1 MKRRSVAAALAAI
14 LLALPAHAEG
24 AADFFRAD
32 LERRGLSGASGAPAR
47 VALPPHRSGVA
58 KAVHAR
64 ASARLGPRWGDFAVR
79 LSKIES
85 GHRCHVLGPRTRS
98 GRAVGPL
105 QIMPRSAA
113 GLGFTDV
120 KRLHRDCAYQIA
132 AGVAHMERCLA
143 AGAATPRLMA
153 ACHVAG
159 WHGFQRRLN
168 PRAQAYKRAYVRLA
182 MGRE

>member
-1 MKRRSVAAALAAI
+1 MTWRSAAAALAVA
-14 LLALPAHAEG
+14 LAASPAAAET

-32 LERRGLSGASGAPAR
+32 LERRGLYGASGAAAR
-47 VALPPHRSGVA
+47 APVAADRSGVA

-64 ASARLGPRWGDFAVR
+64 ASVRLGRQWGDVAVR

-113 GLGFTDV
+113 GLGFTDM
-120 KRLHRDCAYQIA
+120 KRLHRDCGYQIA

-159 WHGFQRRLN
+159 WHGFQRRLT
-168 PRAQAYKRAYVRLA
+168 PRAQAYRAAYVRMA

>member
-1 MKRRSVAAALAAI
+1 MRSAAAALAG
-14 LLALPAHAEG
+14 LLFALPSHAES

-32 LERRGLSGASGAPAR
+32 AQRKGLYAGAGAAPRAPGT
-47 VALPPHRSGVA
+47 AHRSGVA
-58 KAVHAR
+58 QAVHAR
-64 ASARLGPRWGDFAVR
+64 ASARLGRQWGDVAVR

-98 GRAVGPL
+98 GRAIGPL

-113 GLGFTDV
+113 GLGYTDMA
-120 KRLHRDCAYQIA
+120 RLRRDCGYQIA

-143 AGAATPRLMA
+143 AGASTPRLMA

-168 PRAQAYKRAYVRLA
+168 PRAQAYRAAYVRLA
-182 MGRE
+182 MGR